1 MVCVCLENIVI
12 LPPYSGFKFIGLGFI
27 QRCLCV
33 QNVTRVPKRAFSFGL
48 DEGFRCLEANF
59 PKICSTNGK
68 ILRVCS
74 RASQRPRCLGK
85 EVSRGSPCWRA
96 PELLLLSS
104 LEQVSVGYPLAVNSL
119 GTNLIEKGSF
129 FEIPE

>member
-1 MVCVCLENIVI
+1 MFDWDKTLYGHPKSLGSKFLVEVLERLKYRSSAHGLCLFGKLVVI
-12 LPPYSGFKFIGLGFI
+12 LTPYSGFKFIELGFI

-33 QNVTRVPKRAFSFGL
+33 QNVTRVPKRVFCFGL

-74 RASQRPRCLGK
+74 
-85 EVSRGSPCWRA
+85 
-96 PELLLLSS
+96 
-104 LEQVSVGYPLAVNSL
+104 
-119 GTNLIEKGSF
+119 
-129 FEIPE
+129 